1 MILSRKTIVVGLVSV
16 LTLFSIYILRL
27 SSNPVIQKSH
37 ALGITG
43 ALLMIQ
49 TEVFYTWRKNKL
61 INFGSPRRWLQAHI
75 ATGLVGPALILWH
88 ANWSFPGF
96 AGLVTYL
103 TLAVTVSGI
112 FGRYI
117 YRLVPRTAQGNEE
130 SAEELEDELARLA
143 EKLRTAL
150 ADRPEMLAE
159 VSTLETIAPRGKGFT
174 ALWDAAM
181 DYYRSRR
188 RLRRKLAEIGV
199 RGGAAHRSL
208 EAVAFQRLALERK
221 RVALSTSK
229 NLLSNWRRL
238 HKPLTLTLFYAIGV
252 HVITILYYGRSY

>member
-1 MILSRKTIVVGLVSV
+1 MVLSRKTIVVGLVSI
-16 LTLFSIYILRL
+16 LCLYSIYVVRL
-27 SSNPVIQKSH
+27 SANQVVQKSH
-37 ALGITG
+37 ALGITA

-61 INFGSPRRWLQAHI
+61 VTFGSPKRWLQAHI

-88 ANWSFPGF
+88 ADWSFSGF

-103 TLAVTVSGI
+103 ALAVTVSGI

-117 YRLVPRTAQGNEE
+117 YRLIPRTAQGDEE
-130 SAEELEDELARLA
+130 SAEKLENQLGILA
-143 EKLRTAL
+143 EEMRSAL
-150 ADRPEMLAE
+150 GDRPEMLAE
-159 VSTLETIAPRGKGFT
+159 ITALQTISPRGKGIP
-174 ALWDAAM
+174 ALWDAAI
-181 DYYRSRR
+181 DYYRTRA
-188 RLRRKLAEIGV
+188 RLRRKLSEIGA
-199 RGGAAHRSL
+199 RSTPAHRHL
-208 EAVAFQRLALERK
+208 EEVAFQRLALERK

-252 HVITILYYGRSY
+252 HVVTILYYGKSF